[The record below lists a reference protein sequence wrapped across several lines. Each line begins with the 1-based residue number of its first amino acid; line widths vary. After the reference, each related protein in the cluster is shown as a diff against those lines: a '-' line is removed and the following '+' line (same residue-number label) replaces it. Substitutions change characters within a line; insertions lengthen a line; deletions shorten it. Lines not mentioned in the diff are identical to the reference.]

1 MKQLRERQQEYL
13 LGLQRRNRKDTFDYI
28 QQAETRRDWQLC
40 PGGIAA
46 GEKAVVPQTRVVE
59 VAGKESGVRVLVVHS
74 EERELY
80 ERSMRE
86 LAMAR
91 VRKELEALT
100 AQGLRT
106 HPLAEYAER
115 LDRERSMKLCC
126 AIPQ

>member
-1 MKQLRERQQEYL
+1 MMTIGMVKQLLERQQGSL

-46 GEKAVVPQTRVVE
+46 GEKAGVPQTRVGE
-59 VAGKESGVRVLVVHS
+59 GAGREAGGRVLGVHS

-86 LAMAR
+86 LAMGGG
-91 VRKELEALT
+91 RKELEALT
-100 AQGLRT
+100 AQGDKG
-106 HPLAEYAER
+106 EVE
-115 LDRERSMKLCC
+115 E
-126 AIPQ
+126 